1 MYIRFTYVDP
11 KTNQIVN
18 LSSAYSALEFPKV
31 KGLKHVWTA
40 ESEYP
45 TNTPNFYGTSFEADV
60 PGVLE
65 VLTEQEYSA
74 RYAAELEAHRWKR
87 VPRTIS
93 PRQARLVLLDKG
105 LLDKVEPLIDS
116 LPEYEKNKAKISW
129 GFATAFE
136 RTDPFVETLGAG
148 LGFTSDQL
156 DELFVEGARR

>member
-11 KTNQIVN
+11 QTNQPVN

-45 TNTPNFYGTSFEADV
+45 TNTPNLYGTSFEGNA

-65 VLTEQEYSA
+65 VLTEQEYNA
-74 RYAAELEAHRWKR
+74 RYAAELDARRWKR

-93 PRQARLVLLDKG
+93 PRQARLVLLDMG
-105 LLDKVEPLIDS
+105 ILDKVDLLINS

-129 GFATAFE
+129 EFATAFE

-156 DELFVEGARR
+156 DELFIEGAQK